1 MDNSN
6 SSEQVPCPTCGTGN
20 RKEARFCVKC
30 GYTLVENPAGGRN
43 QSGGKRGVKKQA
55 MGLIKRLDDQL
66 ERWLGPGKERSEPAS
81 PAADYSS
88 QMANN
93 YPSDAQIAATRA
105 RPRIPPK
112 SIGDLLE
119 GFMVLQVWPLSRSNY
134 YQTCRTPCPHGIQ
147 RPPAG
152 GRCDACRTD
161 LPPYLLHET
170 ILRPFQNGET
180 QRKWLIDVGR
190 LGIPG
195 VLKPLEIIDRQ
206 ETRYLLL
213 DYPHD
218 PWQSLF
224 QFHLPPSDLQLAIN
238 WCLDLGQALVNLA
251 EQNLTPKF
259 PTLAEL
265 FESVVVVQNKACYA
279 DLTYFDSVYGVPRDE
294 LVTGRWGQ
302 ALVQLLGQ
310 VLYTLTSG
318 KFSSFVQA
326 PNDAG
331 KQRPFGDVPAQF
343 QNILERARRNEI
355 SNPKEF
361 LAQLNSL
368 GVRPSAGEGEL
379 GRGLR
384 QISGYTTNVGK
395 VRDHN
400 EDFVGKYS
408 LGMQQAV
415 DAPEV
420 GLYMVADGMGG
431 HQAGEQA
438 SKEVVREVLG
448 QAQEKIQALQS
459 VPRLARA
466 TLKLDETITP
476 GEVLI
481 AAIQKANGILYQAR
495 RSAGS
500 DRGTT
505 ITAALVVGDTCAIA
519 NVGDSRT
526 YLYHNGKL
534 EQVTQDHSLVASL
547 VAAKMIKPEDVRK
560 HPQRS
565 SILRSL
571 GEGPSVQ
578 VDVFHRSLVTGDR
591 LLLCSD
597 GLWEMVLDGE
607 IERIVRQATNP
618 QAACDLLIQA
628 ANHGGGEDNV
638 SVIIVWIE

>member
-1 MDNSN
+1 MDNSY
-6 SSEQVPCPTCGTGN
+6 SSDLVSCPSCGTSN

-30 GYTLVENPAGGRN
+30 GYEFRGDSP
-43 QSGGKRGVKKQA
+43 KRGSKSVKKQA

-66 ERWLGPGKERSEPAS
+66 DRWLGPGKKTPDSERTATGQNAQVSGNQYPA
-81 PAADYSS
+81 
-88 QMANN
+88 
-93 YPSDAQIAATRA
+93 TLA

-112 SIGDLLE
+112 AIGDLLE
-119 GFMVLQVWPLSRSNY
+119 GFMILQVWPLTRSNY
-134 YQTCRTPCPHGIQ
+134 YQSCRTPCPQGIK
-147 RPPAG
+147 RPPPGG
-152 GRCDACRTD
+152 GRCDACRQD

-170 ILRPFQNGET
+170 ILRPFQHGET
-180 QRKWLIDVGR
+180 QRKWLVDVGR

-195 VLKPLEIIDRQ
+195 VLNHIDIIDRQ

-213 DYPHD
+213 DYPREA
-218 PWQSLF
+218 WQSLS

-238 WCLDLGQALVNLA
+238 WCMDLGQALTRLV
-251 EQNLTPKF
+251 EQKLVPNF
-259 PTLAEL
+259 PTLLEL
-265 FESVVVVQNKACYA
+265 LESVVVIQNRAYYA
-279 DLTYFDSVYGVPRDE
+279 DLTFFDPVYGVSQTD

-302 ALVQLLGQ
+302 TLVQHLAQ
-310 VLYTLTSG
+310 VLYTIASG
-318 KFSSFVQA
+318 RYSSLGQASTDLRDIPANMRTVLEKVQ
-326 PNDAG
+326 
-331 KQRPFGDVPAQF
+331 
-343 QNILERARRNEI
+343 RNET
-355 SNPKEF
+355 SSLNEF
-361 LAQLNSL
+361 LAQLGSL
-368 GVRPSAGEGEL
+368 GARPSAGGGDL

-384 QISGYTTNVGK
+384 QISGYSTNVGK

-408 LGMQQAV
+408 LGMQQAA

-481 AAIQKANGILYQAR
+481 AAIQKANDILYNAR

-505 ITAALVVGDTCAIA
+505 ITAALVVGDICAIA

-526 YLYHNGKL
+526 YLYHNQKL
-534 EQVTQDHSLVASL
+534 GQVTQDHSLVASL
-547 VAAKMIKPEDVRK
+547 VAAKIIKPEEVRR

-578 VDVFHRSLVTGDR
+578 VDIFHRSLVSGDR
-591 LLLCSD
+591 LVLCSD

-607 IERIVRQATNP
+607 IERIVHQATNP
-618 QAACDLLIQA
+618 QAACDLLIHA
-628 ANHGGGEDNV
+628 ANQAGGEDNV